1 MIEGLKMAKSGIE
14 FKVRVWSKTAERP
27 FDVVALD
34 HDNNRQH
41 YQPGVEFS
49 TERLAHLHADRLTC
63 NLTAVPSSSKFI
75 RDHWPV
81 DGGIE

>member
-1 MIEGLKMAKSGIE
+1 MAKSGIE
-14 FKVRVWSKTAERP
+14 FKVRNWSATAARP

-41 YQPGVEFS
+41 FQPGVEFT
-49 TERLAHLHADRLTC
+49 TEKGAEDHAALLTKT
-63 NLTAVPSSSKFI
+63 LKDDPSRSNFI

>member
-1 MIEGLKMAKSGIE
+1 MANTGME
-14 FKVRVWSKTAERP
+14 FKVRVWSNSNKRT

-34 HDNNRQH
+34 HDNNKQH

-49 TERLAHLHADRLTC
+49 TETGAEDHKNALVKILSENPER
-63 NLTAVPSSSKFI
+63 VKFI
-75 RDHWPV
+75 RDCWPV

>member
-1 MIEGLKMAKSGIE
+1 MAKSGIE
-14 FKVRVWSKTAERP
+14 FKVRNWSDTAARP

-41 YQPGVEFS
+41 FQPGVEFT
-49 TERLAHLHADRLTC
+49 TEKGAEDHAATLTKVIQSEPWRS
-63 NLTAVPSSSKFI
+63 NFI
-75 RDHWPV
+75 RDCWPI

>member
-1 MIEGLKMAKSGIE
+1 MAKSGIE
-14 FKVRVWSKTAERP
+14 FKVRNWSATAARP

-41 YQPGVEFS
+41 FQPGVEFS
-49 TERLAHLHADRLTC
+49 TEKGAEDHAVLLTKT
-63 NLTAVPSSSKFI
+63 LKSDPSRSNFI

>member
-1 MIEGLKMAKSGIE
+1 MAKSGIE
-14 FKVRVWSKTAERP
+14 LKVRRWSDRDARP

-41 YQPGVEFS
+41 YQPGAEFS
-49 TERLAHLHADRLTC
+49 TEKGAEDHAALLTKT
-63 NLTAVPSSSKFI
+63 LKDDPSRSKFI
-75 RDHWPV
+75 RDCWPV

>member
-1 MIEGLKMAKSGIE
+1 MVKSGIE
-14 FKVRVWSKTAERP
+14 FKVRVWSDSNKRP

-34 HDNNRQH
+34 HDNNKQH

-49 TERLAHLHADRLTC
+49 TEHMAHEHADRLTC
-63 NLTAVPSSSKFI
+63 NLNARPESAKFI

>member
-1 MIEGLKMAKSGIE
+1 MAKSGIE
-14 FKVRVWSKTAERP
+14 FKVRVWSDSNKRP

-34 HDNNRQH
+34 HDNNKQH

-49 TERLAHLHADRLTC
+49 TEAKAEEHAAVLTKTLSE
-63 NLTAVPSSSKFI
+63 NPERVKFI
-75 RDHWPV
+75 RDCWPV

>member
-1 MIEGLKMAKSGIE
+1 MAKSGIE
-14 FKVRVWSKTAERP
+14 FKVRKWANSNKSP

-34 HDNNRQH
+34 HDNNKQH
-41 YQPGVEFS
+41 YQPGVAFS
-49 TERLAHLHADRLTC
+49 TEAAAERHKESLSARIVT
-63 NLTAVPSSSKFI
+63 NPESKKFI

>member
-1 MIEGLKMAKSGIE
+1 MAKSGIE
-14 FKVRVWSKTAERP
+14 FKVRVWSDTAARP

-34 HDNNRQH
+34 HDNNKQH

-49 TERLAHLHADRLTC
+49 TEKGAEDHAVLLT
-63 NLTAVPSSSKFI
+63 NVLKSDPSRSNFI